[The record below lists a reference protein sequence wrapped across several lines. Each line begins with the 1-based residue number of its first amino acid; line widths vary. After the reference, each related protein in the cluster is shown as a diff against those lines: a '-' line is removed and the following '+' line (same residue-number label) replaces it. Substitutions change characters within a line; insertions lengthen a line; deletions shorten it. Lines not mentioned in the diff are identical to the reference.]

1 MENTHKEDFKVDEQ
15 NKIYILGGKG
25 VGKTTFFHLIFS
37 DEFNPN
43 IPESK
48 PGIIKSN
55 YKKGNK
61 EFTIKDLSDDENFTT
76 TKILKNE
83 LEDVILIF
91 VLFSLDD
98 KKTFEYAKTLVQFIK
113 NNLIDN
119 KELNIILL
127 GNKYDLGENNN
138 EAIKVKKRDVDV
150 YTSGIENLFY
160 YEISCKTSYNFSKIK
175 DIINDIEI
183 NDGGNEEDDDKIPEE
198 ERKKKVNE
206 AKASSCI
213 LF

>member
-1 MENTHKEDFKVDEQ
+1 MENTNKEDFKVNEQ

-25 VGKTTFFHLIFS
+25 VGKTTFFHLLFS

-55 YKKGNK
+55 FKTGNK

-91 VLFSLDD
+91 ILFSLDD

-127 GNKYDLGENNN
+127 GNKYDLGENND
-138 EAIKVKKRDVDV
+138 EAIQVKKREVDQ
-150 YTSGIENLFY
+150 YTSTIENLFY

-175 DIINDIEI
+175 DIINNIEI

-198 ERKKKVNE
+198 ERKKKVND
-206 AKASSCI
+206 AKASSCL

>member
-1 MENTHKEDFKVDEQ
+1 MFKWIINIYFKKMENTNKEDFKVNEQ

-25 VGKTTFFHLIFS
+25 VGKTTFFHLLFS

-55 YKKGNK
+55 FKTGNK

-91 VLFSLDD
+91 ILFSLDD
-98 KKTFEYAKTLVQFIK
+98 KKTF
-113 NNLIDN
+113 
-119 KELNIILL
+119 
-127 GNKYDLGENNN
+127 
-138 EAIKVKKRDVDV
+138 
-150 YTSGIENLFY
+150 
-160 YEISCKTSYNFSKIK
+160 
-175 DIINDIEI
+175 
-183 NDGGNEEDDDKIPEE
+183 
-198 ERKKKVNE
+198 
-206 AKASSCI
+206 
-213 LF
+213 